1 MDKKIQALLESDI
14 KRVLKGGAKEIP
26 SFPPVMAKLL
36 ELSGDGTASMEDLA
50 RIVKTDPGISAK
62 VLGLVN
68 SAFYGLRQNITN
80 IPEAVVYLGF
90 DAVKRLALGVTVFE
104 TLIRPGKQKRFDRIF
119 FWRHC
124 LCVAALSMAIAEETQ
139 AADPGKAYIGGLLHD
154 LGKIMFDLQACVDYG
169 DFIFTLARSTGPM
182 ITEERELMGMGHDDA
197 GAYYGSLWNLP
208 ESIVLA
214 LKYHHQRY
222 DHLDLSSED
231 SRLISVVSLADFLAW
246 TQGMGSFAVDRLPIL
261 QPEIE
266 KNLDLGKIDF
276 NPIISRMDRE
286 MQSTSQFYNFIFPS
300 AGRLRENLLK
310 ANISLCSI
318 NTRYYY
324 LENQGPGNSPGGV
337 PPITESLTAPH
348 RSLDPRQIIR
358 ATLKAIHKDFKF
370 DRIYVMRMMK
380 AARTLKMIECFDGT
394 KSWMNPGSV
403 DIPLD
408 NTADGFVHCLRNHKP
423 MIITGRTAGG
433 KKILE
438 QFNTKEMV
446 VAPFYSHNKVI
457 GILGMDNR
465 ASESPIFQ
473 EMLSPIAVVAHEL
486 GMALEN
492 AGIYKEA
499 KAVSLKDGLTGLL
512 NRIAIDGLLA
522 KSFRKAV
529 DGENDLA
536 VVMIDVDFFKKFNDQ
551 FGHQS
556 GDNILKLIADT
567 LKKLSRPFDHV
578 GRYGGEEFIVV
589 LNHTDLSQ
597 AMVYAERIRNEIEQ
611 LGKILS
617 NRFPGLSLTVSAG
630 VSGYQKDMKNRDALI
645 SQADKALY
653 KAKETG
659 RNKVVMG

>member
-1 MDKKIQALLESDI
+1 
-14 KRVLKGGAKEIP
+14 
-26 SFPPVMAKLL
+26 
-36 ELSGDGTASMEDLA
+36 
-50 RIVKTDPGISAK
+50 
-62 VLGLVN
+62 
-68 SAFYGLRQNITN
+68 
-80 IPEAVVYLGF
+80 
-90 DAVKRLALGVTVFE
+90 
-104 TLIRPGKQKRFDRIF
+104 
-119 FWRHC
+119 
-124 LCVAALSMAIAEETQ
+124 
-139 AADPGKAYIGGLLHD
+139 
-154 LGKIMFDLQACVDYG
+154 
-169 DFIFTLARSTGPM
+169 
-182 ITEERELMGMGHDDA
+182 
-197 GAYYGSLWNLP
+197 
-208 ESIVLA
+208 
-214 LKYHHQRY
+214 
-222 DHLDLSSED
+222 
-231 SRLISVVSLADFLAW
+231 
-246 TQGMGSFAVDRLPIL
+246 
-261 QPEIE
+261 
-266 KNLDLGKIDF
+266 
-276 NPIISRMDRE
+276 
-286 MQSTSQFYNFIFPS
+286 
-300 AGRLRENLLK
+300 
-310 ANISLCSI
+310 
-318 NTRYYY
+318 
-324 LENQGPGNSPGGV
+324 
-337 PPITESLTAPH
+337 
-348 RSLDPRQIIR
+348 
-358 ATLKAIHKDFKF
+358 
-370 DRIYVMRMMK
+370 MRMMK
-380 AARTLKMIECFDGT
+380 AARSLKLIECFDRT
-394 KSWMNPGSV
+394 KSRMNPGSV
-403 DIPLD
+403 EIPLD

-446 VAPFYSHNKVI
+446 IAPFYSHNKVI

-465 ASESPIFQ
+465 ASENPILQ

-512 NRIAIDGLLA
+512 NRVAIDGMLA

-597 AMVYAERIRNEIEQ
+597 ALAYAERIRKEIEQ
-611 LGKILS
+611 LGRILS

-630 VSGYQKDMKNRDALI
+630 VSGYQKSVKNRDALI
-645 SQADKALY
+645 AQADKALY